1 WRRRGICFS
10 RGMARDVVNLITRW
24 WNVPDSNFNSYEEWL
39 AWLENVRLPSKN
51 KKMLEGVFYVMWWLL
66 WWFRNKTIFEGKTP
80 KKAMFFDD
88 LVLLKSTGFN
98 FMSYCSKRIGDG
110 QSTSFWLET
119 WKGVRPVRG
128 GVEQQEFSELCS
140 ILDSVMLS
148 QASDR
153 CSGGATRV
161 CPMVEID
168 GFLHW
173 TSVFGNGRFWFSAIR
188 LPVIVKSLMEG
199 VFYVAWW
206 FIWGFRNRSIF
217 DDNTPSRSKLFE
229 DIVSSSFLWCNSRSS
244 RKFSRDAWLKNPHLI
259 SL

>member
-1 WRRRGICFS
+1 MFPRLFALESAKHICV
-10 RGMARDVVNLITRW
+10 AD
-24 WNVPDSNFNSYEEWL
+24 
-39 AWLENVRLPSKN
+39 
-51 KKMLEGVFYVMWWLL
+51 KMSGPLNMS
-66 WWFRNKTIFEGKTP
+66 FR
-80 KKAMFFDD
+80 
-88 LVLLKSTGFN
+88 
-98 FMSYCSKRIGDG
+98 
-110 QSTSFWLET
+110 
-119 WKGVRPVRG
+119 RPVRG

-140 ILDSVMLS
+140 ILNSVMLS

-153 CSGGATRV
+153 WYCSLSSSGDFCVKEVRTAIDDMALPSHPEPTRWVKFIPIKINIFVWRARRDCLPTRHNLVHKGVVLESTSCPVCLSGVEDVHHILFRCSLAQEVLHRV
-161 CPMVEID
+161 CRWWEMD
-168 GFLHW
+168 FQHW
-173 TSVFGNGRFWFSAIR
+173 TSFSEWEVWFSAIR